1 MSCIQ
6 CNSLL
11 SPPHSGHTQAPYHV
25 SLASV
30 VGDNYEINVLNLKN
44 TFQNLGGNRQGRG
57 PLTHVTGEVIT
68 EQTVLP
74 SLSFALLTD
83 ILGSVWFP
91 SQIASFCGSRY
102 TLISPLSHYH
112 PYSIWSKEGW
122 TKFLKILALLES
134 RAHLRPAILS
144 SSVSYSGYT
153 A

>member
-11 SPPHSGHTQAPYHV
+11 SPLHSGHTQAPYHV
-25 SLASV
+25 SLASI

-74 SLSFALLTD
+74 GLSFALLTD

-91 SQIASFCGSRY
+91 SQIASFCGARY
-102 TLISPLSHYH
+102 TLISPLQ
-112 PYSIWSKEGW
+112 P
-122 TKFLKILALLES
+122 
-134 RAHLRPAILS
+134 LS
-144 SSVSYSGYT
+144 SLQHLIKGGLNKVSENTGPAWISSPSQT
-153 A
+153 SHFVQ